1 MADHFDCIIV
11 GGGPGGYVAAIR
23 AAQLGLQTAL
33 VEREHLGGI
42 CLNWGCIPT
51 KSLLH
56 TADVYREIA
65 NAEALGINVGSVDF
79 DMSAVV
85 ARSRAVAAQLSQGI
99 GMLMRKNKVTV
110 FDGQARLNGPG
121 QLRVSPSNPE
131 AKDGAD
137 VELTADAI
145 ILATGARPKSL
156 PNIEIDGEKIW
167 SYREAMVPTDL
178 PGRLLVIGAGAIGIE
193 FASFYNTLGSNVT
206 VVEVL
211 PQVLPV
217 EDHEIAALARAAFDA
232 QGMEIHTG
240 AKVLSVTPN
249 GAGLVAE
256 IETADGVVQ
265 REFDRAILSVGV
277 AGNVEDLGLET
288 TAVKV
293 EGGFIVVDEYQ
304 QTAESGIF
312 AIGDVAGVPCLAHKA
327 SHEGTICAEYIADGT
342 PHPLNRDR
350 IPGCTYC
357 HPQVASVG
365 LTEQAATELNRQV
378 KIGRFPLIANG
389 KAIAIGDSDGLVKT
403 IFDATTGELLGAHMV
418 GPDVTEMIQGFVVA
432 MGLETTESEL
442 IDTIFPHPTVSEAM
456 HESVL
461 GAFGRALHF

>member
-1 MADHFDCIIV
+1 M
-11 GGGPGGYVAAIR
+11 
-23 AAQLGLQTAL
+23 
-33 VEREHLGGI
+33 
-42 CLNWGCIPT
+42 
-51 KSLLH
+51 
-56 TADVYREIA
+56 
-65 NAEALGINVGSVDF
+65 
-79 DMSAVV
+79 
-85 ARSRAVAAQLSQGI
+85 
-99 GMLMRKNKVTV
+99 
-110 FDGQARLNGPG
+110 
-121 QLRVSPSNPE
+121 
-131 AKDGAD
+131 
-137 VELTADAI
+137 
-145 ILATGARPKSL
+145 

-217 EDHEIAALARAAFDA
+217 EDHEIAALARTAFDA

-240 AKVLSVTPN
+240 AKVLNVTPN

-256 IETADGVVQ
+256 IETAAGVVE

-312 AIGDVAGVPCLAHKA
+312 AIGDVAGDPCLAHKA

-342 PHPLNRDR
+342 PHPLNRGR

-461 GAFGRALHF
+461 AAHDRVLHI

>member
-1 MADHFDCIIV
+1 MANHFDCIVV

-65 NAEALGINVGSVDF
+65 NAGALGINVGSVDF
-79 DMSAVV
+79 DLSAVV
-85 ARSRAVAAQLSQGI
+85 ARSRTVADQLSRGI

-110 FDGQARLNGPG
+110 FDGQACLDGPG
-121 QLRVSPSNPE
+121 RVLVSQ
-131 AKDGAD
+131 DGPAA
-137 VELTADAI
+137 ELTADAI

-156 PNIEIDGEKIW
+156 PNIEIDGQKIW
-167 SYREAMVPTDL
+167 SYREAMVPTEL
-178 PGRLLVIGAGAIGIE
+178 PARLLVIGAGAIGIE
-193 FASFYNTLGSNVT
+193 FASFYNTLGSDVT

-217 EDHEIAALARAAFDA
+217 EDQEIAALARAAFDA
-232 QGMEIHTG
+232 QGIEIHTD
-240 AKVLSVTPN
+240 AKVLSATPS
-249 GAGLVAE
+249 GAGLVAR
-256 IETADGVVQ
+256 IATADGIVE

-277 AGNVEDLGLET
+277 AGNVENLGLET

-293 EGGFIVVDEYQ
+293 EGGFIQVGEYQ
-304 QTAESGIF
+304 ETTEPGIF
-312 AIGDVAGVPCLAHKA
+312 AIGDVAGIPCLAHKA
-327 SHEGTICAEYIADGT
+327 SHEGTICAEFIADGT
-342 PHPLNRDR
+342 PHPLNRNR

-357 HPQVASVG
+357 HPQIASVG
-365 LTEQAATELNRQV
+365 LTEQAAAESNRPV

-442 IDTIFPHPTVSEAM
+442 IDAIFPHPTVSEAM

-461 GAFGRALHF
+461 GAFNRAMHI

>member
-1 MADHFDCIIV
+1 MADHFDCIVV

-65 NAEALGINVGSVDF
+65 NASALGINVGSVDF
-79 DMSAVV
+79 DLSAVV
-85 ARSRAVAAQLSQGI
+85 ARSRAVANQLSQGI
-99 GMLMRKNKVTV
+99 GMLMRKNKITV
-110 FDGQARLNGPG
+110 FDGQARLDGPG
-121 QLRVSPSNPE
+121 RLLVSLD
-131 AKDGAD
+131 DGVDA
-137 VELTADAI
+137 ELAADAI
-145 ILATGARPKSL
+145 VLATGARPKSL
-156 PNIEIDGEKIW
+156 PNIEIDGQKVW
-167 SYREAMVPTDL
+167 SYREAMVPTEL
-178 PGRLLVIGAGAIGIE
+178 PKRLLVIGAGAIGIE
-193 FASFYNTLGSNVT
+193 FASFYNTLGSDVT

-211 PQVLPV
+211 PQILPV
-217 EDHEIAALARAAFDA
+217 EDDEIAELARAAFDA
-232 QGMEIHTG
+232 QGIEIHTG
-240 AKVLSVTPN
+240 AKVLSVTTSD
-249 GAGLVAE
+249 AGLVAE
-256 IETADGVVQ
+256 IETAAGITE

-293 EGGFIVVDEYQ
+293 AGGVIQAGDYQ
-304 QTAESGIF
+304 ETAEPGIF

-342 PHPLNRDR
+342 PRPLNRDR

-365 LTEQAATELNRQV
+365 LTERAAAESNREV
-378 KIGRFPLIANG
+378 KIGRFPLIGNG
-389 KAIAIGDSDGLVKT
+389 KAVAVGDTDGLVKT
-403 IFDATTGELLGAHMV
+403 IFDAATGELLGAHMV
-418 GPDVTEMIQGFVVA
+418 GPTVTEMIQGFVVA
-432 MGLETTESEL
+432 MGLESTEVEL
-442 IDTIFPHPTVSEAM
+442 IEAIFPHPTVSESM
-456 HESVL
+456 HEAVL
-461 GAFGRALHF
+461 AAHGRALHI

>member
-1 MADHFDCIIV
+1 MVDHFDCIVV

-23 AAQLGLQTAL
+23 AAQLGLHTAL

-65 NAEALGINVGSVDF
+65 NAESLGINVGSVDV
-79 DMSAVV
+79 DLSAVV
-85 ARSRAVAAQLSQGI
+85 ARSRAVANQLCKGI

-110 FDGQARLNGPG
+110 FDGQARLDGPG
-121 QLRVSPSNPE
+121 RLRVSQQTQE
-131 AKDGAD
+131 AQDGAG
-137 VELTADAI
+137 VELTAGAI

-156 PNIEIDGEKIW
+156 PNIEIDGQRIW
-167 SYREAMVPTDL
+167 SYREAMVPTEL
-178 PGRLLVIGAGAIGIE
+178 PRRLLVIGAGAIGIE
-193 FASFYNTLGSNVT
+193 FASFYHTLGSEVT

-217 EDHEIAALARAAFDA
+217 EDDEIAGLARAAFDA
-232 QGMEIHTG
+232 QGIEIHTG
-240 AKVLSVTPN
+240 AKVLSVTP
-249 GAGLVAE
+249 GDAGLVAE
-256 IETADGVVQ
+256 IETATGVTR

-288 TAVKV
+288 TAVV
-293 EGGFIVVDEYQ
+293 IDGGFIRVDGYQ
-304 QTAESGIF
+304 ETAEPGIF

-327 SHEGTICAEYIADGT
+327 SHEGMIAAEYIADEA
-342 PHPLNRDR
+342 PHPLKRDR

-365 LTEQAATELNRQV
+365 LTERAAAESNRQV
-378 KIGRFPLIANG
+378 KIGRFPLIGNG

-403 IFDATTGELLGAHMV
+403 IFDAATGELLGAHMV
-418 GPDVTEMIQGFVVA
+418 GPGVTEMIQGFVVA

-461 GAFGRALHF
+461 AAFDRALHF